1 MRHARAT
8 HILHGMTRTVVLLA
22 TLVTVLHADPSP
34 ATLNKCAAA
43 KRLCVAKEMAA
54 LLACYAKA
62 AKPPGL
68 KAGKLDACLQ
78 KVQAKFDGGLA
89 PTKGCF
95 AKLEAKYPG
104 TCLTT
109 GDTAAL
115 HASVVATVAATN
127 CALDP
132 DTCVPETCLDIRTA
146 LLAASQSPADG
157 AYTLYV
163 GRDPNRSW
171 TAYCRHM
178 SFAQP
183 AEYLTVDENENY
195 SQMSNGAVLTES
207 HYRRLRIDPVTLVV
221 DLLDDTFATT
231 EDGALLP
238 PAGRQHVPAGFAEF
252 ASANDDD
259 GPAAQARID
268 LADTPFAFS
277 EAILANGLAYFC
289 AATDDQTPADG
300 GNTVTVSS
308 DLKSFTLEAI
318 DPRGTHATK
327 MVADCAHLSVPDA
340 AITSGTLP
348 LQYVAP

>member
-1 MRHARAT
+1 
-8 HILHGMTRTVVLLA
+8 MTRTVALLA
-22 TLVTVLHADPSP
+22 TLITVLHADPTP
-34 ATLNKCAAA
+34 AALNKCAAA

-54 LLACYAKA
+54 LLGCYAKA

-68 KAGKLDACLQ
+68 KVGKLDACLQ
-78 KVQAKFDGGLA
+78 KVQTKFDGGGT

-109 GDTAAL
+109 GDTDAL

-132 DTCVPETCLDIRTA
+132 DTCLPETCLDVRTA
-146 LLAASQSPADG
+146 LLAAGQSPIDG
-157 AYTLYV
+157 SYTLYV
-163 GRDPNRSW
+163 GRDPNRPW
-171 TAYCRHM
+171 TVYCRHM
-178 SFAQP
+178 SLAQP
-183 AEYLTVDENENY
+183 SEYLSVDENENY
-195 SQMSNGAVLTES
+195 SQMSNGALVTES
-207 HYRRLRIDPVTLVV
+207 QYRRLRIDPVTLVV
-221 DLLDDTFATT
+221 DLLDGAFATT
-231 EDGALLP
+231 EEGALLP

-252 ASANDDD
+252 ASPNDGD
-259 GPAAQARID
+259 GPAAKAKID

-277 EAILANGLAYFC
+277 QAILANGLEYFC

-300 GNTVTVSS
+300 GNTVTVSV
-308 DLKSFTLEAI
+308 DLESFTLEAI

-340 AITSGTLP
+340 TITTGTLP
-348 LQYVAP
+348 LRYDAP